1 MNNTNMDDLL
11 KLLNET
17 TEECDKINIMTES
30 TDTTIGIIQKR
41 LYGLQNTLLDNMS
54 SKNPNYMTPDTI
66 DLIKKVQQIQ
76 ITEAHK
82 VMTYP
87 NIHNEKKYDIKA
99 GVMISYVLNKLDY
112 NFEHDIDFESKDL
125 LDDAVAYTYKKLTG
139 ESIGSKLEINE
150 FREKYRI
157 YALGGGRRVY
167 IYPKVATLV
176 KLATK
181 SPYIINYIDDRLIY
195 KHIRSL
201 RNYANEL
208 NHRFGQLV
216 RKNPKLKN
224 KLNKYISCV
233 ESAIKYITRMYKDI
247 RTVMFELDVEYRR
260 VFREIISID
269 NDINSELSESIEFN
283 PIIYDLNKVYKE
295 LSNLPN
301 DVIMESSNGEHILK
315 ESESLSIKESLLNAN
330 RYFLTNVIEK
340 LNARENTLD
349 HIKSSARLVSNVTQD
364 DCNEYQVYSY
374 SNINNMITS
383 NIKNALYLYM
393 KDRGNNIN
401 ELKTGK
407 VLAKEIL
414 SNIDLLKDSYS
425 ESEDGSWLINTLYNI
440 RNALYG
446 DCKTYITLEVE
457 SLANNLITIPNILK
471 DINET
476 MILIYK
482 SISDKIEIF
491 ANKIKNG
498 KCDNI
503 KEEITKTVNYYCV
516 YNEILN
522 CIYECLQNLALA
534 SIDGLKCVIE
544 NKLK

>member
-17 TEECDKINIMTES
+17 TEDCDKINIITES

-66 DLIKKVQQIQ
+66 DLIKKVQQIE

-82 VMTYP
+82 IMTYP

-99 GVMISYVLNKLDY
+99 GVMINYVLNKLDY
-112 NFEHDIDFESKDL
+112 NFAHDIDFESKDL
-125 LDDAVAYTYKKLTG
+125 LDEAVAYTYKKMTG
-139 ESIGSKLEINE
+139 ETIGSKLEINE

-157 YALGGGRRVY
+157 YALGGGRRVH
-167 IYPKVATLV
+167 IYPKIATLI

-260 VFREIISID
+260 IFREIISID
-269 NDINSELSESIEFN
+269 NDVNSKLSESIEFN
-283 PIIYDLNKVYKE
+283 PVIYDLNKVYKE
-295 LSNLPN
+295 LSNLSN
-301 DVIMESSNGEHILK
+301 DIIIESSSGEHILK
-315 ESESLSIKESLLNAN
+315 ESESLNIKESLLNAN
-330 RYFLTNVIEK
+330 RYFLTNIIGK
-340 LNARENTLD
+340 LKSREDTLNY
-349 HIKSSARLVSNVTQD
+349 IKSSAGLVSNVTQN
-364 DCNEYQVYSY
+364 DCNEYPVYTY
-374 SNINNMITS
+374 SNINNMLIT
-383 NIKNALYLYM
+383 NIKNASYKYM
-393 KDRGNNIN
+393 KDRSSDIN
-401 ELKTGK
+401 ELVTGK
-407 VLAKEIL
+407 ELAKEIL
-414 SNIDLLKDSYS
+414 CTVDLLKDSYS
-425 ESEDGSWLINTLYNI
+425 ELENGPWLVSTLNNI
-440 RNALYG
+440 QTAFYG
-446 DCKTYITLEVE
+446 NNKYITLDVE
-457 SLANNLITIPNILK
+457 SLANNLIIIPNILE

-482 SISDKIEIF
+482 NISDKIGTF
-491 ANKIKNG
+491 TNKIKNG

-522 CIYECLQNLALA
+522 CIYECLQTLALA
-534 SIDGLKCVIE
+534 SISGLKCVIK